1 MTEPRDIPENL
12 ERLEKI
18 LGVTFIDPI
27 HLLTAITHRSYLNE
41 HREAKQM
48 HNERYEFL
56 GDAVLELVVTDFL
69 FHKYPEKPEGELTA
83 IRAALVNTVSIS
95 EAATQM
101 EINEFLLLSKGEERD
116 TGRARQYILA
126 NTFESIIG
134 AIYLDQGYDVAKEF
148 IAGRLFDKTE
158 KIVAKKLWQDAKS
171 RFQELAQEHVG
182 VTPNYETLNQTGPDH
197 DRMFTVGVFLG
208 ESKIAEGKGRSKQEA
223 EQSAAEAGITAKNW
237 D

>member
-1 MTEPRDIPENL
+1 MAESNDISEKITKL
-12 ERLEKI
+12 EGI
-18 LGVTFIDPI
+18 LGVTFTDHI

-41 HREAKQM
+41 HREAKQG

-83 IRAALVNTVSIS
+83 IRAALVNTLSIAD
-95 EAATQM
+95 AALKM
-101 EINEFLLLSKGEERD
+101 NINEYLLLSKGEERD

-134 AIYLDQGYDVAKEF
+134 AIYLDQGYDAAKEF
-148 IAGRLFDKTE
+148 IARHLFDKTDT
-158 KIVAKKLWQDAKS
+158 IVAKRLWQDGKS

-182 VTPNYETLNQTGPDH
+182 ITPSYETLNQVGPDH
-197 DRMFTVGVFLG
+197 DRVFTVGVFLNG
-208 ESKIAEGKGRSKQEA
+208 TKIAEGKGRSKQEA
-223 EQSAAEAGITAKNW
+223 EQAAAEAGIQAKGW
-237 D
+237 G